1 MRGDLFRRFAGK
13 FEHSSCCWKNRRL
26 LFLQKKKG
34 FAVENAGQLLKIK
47 KHPIQQFSWPV
58 PEAKSSRHSFRP
70 SIIDLVLNSR
80 AGRATGPVLGRA

>member
-1 MRGDLFRRFAGK
+1 MPGNSSTLPAAGK
-13 FEHSSCCWKNRRL
+13 TGGSC
-26 LFLQKKKG
+26 FFKKKG

-58 PEAKSSRHSFRP
+58 PEAKSSCHSFRP